1 MATITLN
8 LHESAVILDSDP
20 QVTGIVQYPG
30 GTDQHNDLAKYYEGP
45 NQTAVPYTEDELI
58 VTYNTV
64 KNLIINHGTTNVRYT
79 IPGDGTPDSD
89 GPYTEDS
96 DNNWVAAIGNAP
108 QRPSAPPPAN
118 T

>member
-20 QVTGIVQYPG
+20 TQPDVVQYPE
-30 GTDQHNDLAKYYEGP
+30 GTQQHEDLAQYYEGADG
-45 NQTAVPYTEDELI
+45 QTPYTEDELL
-58 VTYNTV
+58 VTYNAV
-64 KNLIINHGTTNVRYT
+64 KSLIINHGTQNVRYT

-89 GPYTEDS
+89 GPYTEDA
-96 DNNWVAAIGNAP
+96 DGNWVAAIGNAP
-108 QRPSAPPPAN
+108 QRPSAPPPAH